1 MRLFNFWQVPL
12 LEVKEVSEVKE
23 VNDVCFV
30 CQEVI
35 YTPHGGIVDNFDN
48 FVNFERSDNF
58 RKLRTMIYQTAII

>member
-12 LEVKEVSEVKE
+12 PEVKEVSEVKE

-35 YTPHGGIVDNFDN
+35 YTPHSGIVDNFD
-48 FVNFERSDNF
+48 NFERSDNF